1 VTRDRWL
8 VLVVRREGRPDEHL
22 VEVARHPSK
31 TVARKDAERLVL
43 ANRGAV
49 YRLARIENEV
59 RAELTV
65 KWR

>member
-22 VEVARHPSK
+22 VEVARRPSK
-31 TVARKDAERLVL
+31 TAARKEAERLVL
-43 ANRGAV
+43 VNRNGV
-49 YRLARIENEV
+49 YRLARIEGE
-59 RAELTV
+59 ASASLTV